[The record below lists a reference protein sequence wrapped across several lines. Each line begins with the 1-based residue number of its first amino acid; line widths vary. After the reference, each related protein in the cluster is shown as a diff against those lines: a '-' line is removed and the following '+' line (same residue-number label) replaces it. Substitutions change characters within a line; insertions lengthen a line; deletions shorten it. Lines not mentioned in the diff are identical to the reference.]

1 MEALVVELFLV
12 PQDDR
17 VDVYDVVEVFL
28 GPSYNLVVAIDTAE
42 MRRSLFNESLFLRL
56 LLCEL
61 NSDAFLCL
69 C

>member
-1 MEALVVELFLV
+1 MEALVVELFLG

-17 VDVYDVVEVFL
+17 VDVYDMVEVFL

-42 MRRSLFNESLFLRL
+42 MRRSLFNESLLLRL

-61 NSDAFLCL
+61 NADVFLCL